1 MSWTLDKVH
10 SNVGFSVRH
19 MMVSKVKGRFGEF
32 DATIAIDEAEPAR
45 SSLEARVQVASIDTR
60 EAPRDAHLRSADFF
74 DADNHPEMVFRSTR
88 VESVA
93 DGKLRLVGDLTIRG
107 TTREVALDG
116 EYEGPLVDI
125 QGQRRFG
132 FELKGRVDREAFGLL
147 WNMPIEAGGFLV
159 GKDVELNI
167 DGEVVEQQ

>member
-19 MMVSKVKGRFGEF
+19 MMVSKVKGRFGEI
-32 DATIAIDEAEPAR
+32 DATIDIDEAEPAR

-60 EAPRDAHLRSADFF
+60 EVPRDAHLRSADFF

-88 VESVA
+88 VESGSN
-93 DGKLRLVGDLTIRG
+93 GKLRLVGDLTIRG
-107 TTREVALDG
+107 TTREIVLDG
-116 EYEGPLVDI
+116 EYEGPLADI

-132 FELKGRVDREAFGLL
+132 FELQGRVDREAFGLL

-159 GKDVELNI
+159 GKDVELSI
-167 DGEVVEQQ
+167 DGEVVEGQ

>member
-32 DATIAIDEAEPAR
+32 DATIEIDEAQPER
-45 SSLEARVQVASIDTR
+45 SALEARIQVASIDTR
-60 EAPRDAHLRSADFF
+60 ETPRDAHLRSADFF
-74 DADNHPEMVFRSTR
+74 DADNHPEMLFRSTR
-88 VESVA
+88 VESAA
-93 DGKLRLVGDLTIRG
+93 DGELRLVGDLTIRG
-107 TTREVALDG
+107 TTKEVALDG
-116 EYEGPLVDI
+116 QYEGPLTDM

-132 FELKGRVDREAFGLL
+132 FELKGRIDREAFGLL
-147 WNMPIEAGGFLV
+147 WNMPIEAGGLLV

-167 DGEVVEQQ
+167 DGEVIEQQ

>member
-19 MMVSKVKGRFGEF
+19 MMVSKVKWRFGEF
-32 DATIAIDEAEPAR
+32 DATIDIDEAEPAR

-60 EAPRDAHLRSADFF
+60 EVPRDAHLRSADFF

-88 VESVA
+88 VESGSN
-93 DGKLRLVGDLTIRG
+93 GKLRLVGDLTIRG
-107 TTREVALDG
+107 TTREIVLDG
-116 EYEGPLVDI
+116 EYEGPLADI

-132 FELKGRVDREAFGLL
+132 FELQGRVDREAFGLL

-159 GKDVELNI
+159 GKDVELSI
-167 DGEVVEQQ
+167 DGEVVEGQ

>member
-32 DATIAIDEAEPAR
+32 DAAIAINEAEPTR

-88 VESVA
+88 VESAA

-107 TTREVALDG
+107 TTKEVALDG
-116 EYEGPLVDI
+116 EYEGPLTDM

-132 FELKGRVDREAFGLL
+132 FELTGRVDREAFGLL
-147 WNMPIEAGGFLV
+147 WNMPIEAGGFVV
-159 GKDVELNI
+159 GKDVELHI
-167 DGEVVEQQ
+167 DGEVVEQ

>member
-10 SNVGFSVRH
+10 SNVSFSVRH

-32 DATIAIDEAEPAR
+32 DATIDIDEAEPAR
-45 SSLEARVQVASIDTR
+45 STLDARVQVASIDTR
-60 EAPRDAHLRSADFF
+60 EVPRDAHLRSADFF

-88 VESVA
+88 VESGSN
-93 DGKLRLVGDLTIRG
+93 GKLRLVGDLTIRG
-107 TTREVALDG
+107 TTREIVLDG
-116 EYEGPLVDI
+116 EYEGPLADI

-132 FELKGRVDREAFGLL
+132 FELQGRVDREAFGLL

-159 GKDVELNI
+159 GKDVELSI
-167 DGEVVEQQ
+167 DGEVVEGQ

>member
-10 SNVGFSVRH
+10 SNVSFSVRH

-32 DATIAIDEAEPAR
+32 DATIDIDEAEPAR

-60 EAPRDAHLRSADFF
+60 EVPRDAHLRSADFF

-88 VESVA
+88 VESGSN
-93 DGKLRLVGDLTIRG
+93 GKLRLVGDLTIRG
-107 TTREVALDG
+107 TTREIVLDG
-116 EYEGPLVDI
+116 EYEGPLADI

-132 FELKGRVDREAFGLL
+132 FELQGRVDREAFGLL

-159 GKDVELNI
+159 GKDVELSI
-167 DGEVVEQQ
+167 DGEVVEGQ